1 MADSFISK
9 LITELTARTTAA
21 DTDLVPVADSNGI
34 FFKMTWQ
41 KMKQLLL
48 GTKDISGVGDG
59 TVTGAISELNTNL
72 PIYSGLGTFDLSVK
86 IPTDTGYY
94 VLINYGQTTLRY
106 IDGSRLE
113 AIVALK
119 TPYPDGSHSTF
130 AFPFWDTQKN
140 ILSCNNQNG
149 SKIILECIGDSYSSG
164 KTLAASYFTIGY
176 LPKG

>member
-1 MADSFISK
+1 MADSFVSK
-9 LITELTARTTAA
+9 LISELTEKTTAA
-21 DTDLVPVADSNGI
+21 DTDLIPVSDKSGN
-34 FFKMTWQ
+34 FFKMTW
-41 KMKQLLL
+41 KKLKELML

-59 TVTGAISELNTNL
+59 TVTGAISELNTKL

-113 AIVALK
+113 ATVTLK

-149 SKIILECIGDSYSSG
+149 SKIILECIGDSYSPG
-164 KTLAASYFTIGY
+164 KTLVVSYLTIGY
-176 LPKG
+176 IPK

>member
-1 MADSFISK
+1 MDCVKSPI
-9 LITELTARTTAA
+9 
-21 DTDLVPVADSNGI
+21 N
-34 FFKMTWQ
+34 
-41 KMKQLLL
+41 
-48 GTKDISGVGDG
+48 TK
-59 TVTGAISELNTNL
+59 L

-113 AIVALK
+113 ATVTLK

-130 AFPFWDTQKN
+130 AFPFWDAKKN

-149 SKIILECIGDSYSSG
+149 SKIILECIGDSYSPG
-164 KTLAASYFTIGY
+164 NTLIASYFTIGY

>member
-1 MADSFISK
+1 MTGIGTQIKNALGWF
-9 LITELTARTTAA
+9 LTRLKGNVVNNLTSTS
-21 DTDLVPVADSNGI
+21 TDLPLSAAKG
-34 FFKMTWQ
+34 
-41 KMKQLLL
+41 
-48 GTKDISGVGDG
+48 KDLQDQITS
-59 TVTGAISELNTNL
+59 LNTNL

-113 AIVALK
+113 ATVTLK
-119 TPYPDGSHSTF
+119 TPYLDGSHSTF
-130 AFPFWDTQKN
+130 AFPFWNAKKN

-149 SKIILECIGDSYSSG
+149 SKIILECIGDSYSAG

-176 LPKG
+176 LPK

>member
-1 MADSFISK
+1 MTGIGTQIKNALGWF
-9 LITELTARTTAA
+9 LTRLKGNVVNNLTSTS
-21 DTDLVPVADSNGI
+21 TDLPLSAAKG
-34 FFKMTWQ
+34 
-41 KMKQLLL
+41 
-48 GTKDISGVGDG
+48 KDLQDQITS
-59 TVTGAISELNTNL
+59 LNTNL

-113 AIVALK
+113 ATVTLK

-149 SKIILECIGDSYSSG
+149 SIIKLECIGDSYSAG
-164 KTLAASYFTIGY
+164 NTLRASYFTIGY

>member
-1 MADSFISK
+1 MADSFVSK
-9 LITELTARTTAA
+9 LITELTAKTTEV
-21 DTDLVPVADSNGI
+21 DTDLIPVADSNGN

-59 TVTGAISELNTNL
+59 TVTGAISELNTKL
-72 PIYSGLGTFDLSVK
+72 PIYNGLGTFNLSVK
-86 IPTDTGYY
+86 IPTDTGYH
-94 VLINYGQTTLRY
+94 VLINYGQTTLKY
-106 IDGSRLE
+106 FDGSRLE
-113 AIVALK
+113 ATITLK

-149 SKIILECIGDSYSSG
+149 SKIILECIGDSYSAG

-176 LPKG
+176 LPK

>member
-1 MADSFISK
+1 MTGIGTQIKNALGWF
-9 LITELTARTTAA
+9 LTRLKGNVVNNLTSTS
-21 DTDLVPVADSNGI
+21 TDLPLSAAKG
-34 FFKMTWQ
+34 
-41 KMKQLLL
+41 
-48 GTKDISGVGDG
+48 KDLQDQITS
-59 TVTGAISELNTNL
+59 LNTKL
-72 PIYSGLGTFDLSVK
+72 PIYNGLGTFNLSVK

>member
-1 MADSFISK
+1 MQFCNRGVDCVKSPI
-9 LITELTARTTAA
+9 
-21 DTDLVPVADSNGI
+21 N
-34 FFKMTWQ
+34 
-41 KMKQLLL
+41 
-48 GTKDISGVGDG
+48 TK
-59 TVTGAISELNTNL
+59 L

-113 AIVALK
+113 ATVTLK

-130 AFPFWDTQKN
+130 AFPFWNAQKN

-149 SKIILECIGDSYSSG
+149 SKIILECIGDSYSPG
-164 KTLAASYFTIGY
+164 KTLVVSYLTIGY
-176 LPKG
+176 IPK